1 MNDEI
6 IKALKERGA
15 VIIRFVDISDFP
27 KEQTLGYD
35 KAILLC
41 MALSKKYIIDRYN
54 DLPIDINNDEYL
66 VKEHDVENLA
76 DWLEGFIK
84 YKGFLAHSQSTKNNI
99 KCGYIERAYINP
111 NLQEGISILPQKSIA
126 RIAGLGF
133 IGKNNLLVTK
143 NHGCALT
150 MCSVLTDIPV
160 ITKNYP
166 VLPSDCGIC
175 EACIKACPVN
185 ALLGNVWSINGGR
198 ASVVDVS
205 KCCCALKC
213 MVFCPM
219 TMKYA
224 GIEE

>member
-6 IKALKERGA
+6 TKELKERGA
-15 VIIRFVDISDFP
+15 DIIRFVDISGFP
-27 KEQTLGYD
+27 EEQTLGYD
-35 KAILLC
+35 KAILFC
-41 MALSKKYIIDRYN
+41 VALSKKYITDRYN

-66 VKEHDVENLA
+66 AKERDLENLA
-76 DWLEGFIK
+76 DWLADFIK
-84 YKGFLAHSQSTKNNI
+84 HKGFLAHSQSTKNNM
-99 KCGYIERAYINP
+99 KCGYIERTYINP
-111 NLQEGISILPQKSIA
+111 ELQEGISILPQKSIA

-143 NHGCALT
+143 NYGCALVI
-150 MCSVLTDIPV
+150 CSVLTVIPV

-166 VLPSDCGIC
+166 VLQSDCGIC
-175 EACIKACPVN
+175 EVCVKACPAN
-185 ALLGNVWSINGGR
+185 ALLGNAWSVNGGR

-224 GIEE
+224 GIE